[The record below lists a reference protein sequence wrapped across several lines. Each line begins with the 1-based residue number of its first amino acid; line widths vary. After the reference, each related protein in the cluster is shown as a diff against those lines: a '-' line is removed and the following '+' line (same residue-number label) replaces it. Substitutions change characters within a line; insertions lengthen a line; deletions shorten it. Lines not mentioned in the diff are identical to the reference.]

1 MYSIEFTFQAVEDL
15 KLLKK
20 SEPNSFKKAQKLIAE
35 LQIHP
40 KVGTG
45 KPELKKYGL
54 AGCYSRKITQKH
66 RLVYQILDDKLIVLI
81 LTSSGHYDDK

>member
-1 MYSIEFTFQAVEDL
+1 MYSVVFTIQAITDL
-15 KLLKK
+15 KMLKK
-20 SEPNSFKKAQKLIAE
+20 SEPNAFIKAQKLISE

-40 KVGTG
+40 KIGTG

-54 AGCYSRKITQKH
+54 AGCYSRKITKKH
-66 RLVYQILDDKLIVLI
+66 RLVYQILNEKLIVLI

>member
-15 KLLKK
+15 KMLKK
-20 SEPNSFKKAQKLIAE
+20 SEPNSFRKAQKLIAE

-54 AGCYSRKITQKH
+54 AGC
-66 RLVYQILDDKLIVLI
+66 
-81 LTSSGHYDDK
+81 